1 MEVLIIILVLIG
13 LVIAMMEMNDIIKTN
28 NIKVAYIK
36 KHNETLVNQVNS
48 LTLQNDNLMT
58 MITILDNRIKDLE
71 GK

>member
-36 KHNETLVNQVNS
+36 KHNEALVNQVNS